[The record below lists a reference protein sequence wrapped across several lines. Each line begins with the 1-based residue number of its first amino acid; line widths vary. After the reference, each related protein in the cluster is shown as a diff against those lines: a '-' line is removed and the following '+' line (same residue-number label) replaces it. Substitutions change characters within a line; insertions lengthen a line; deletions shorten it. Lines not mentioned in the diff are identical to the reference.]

1 LRVAPSW
8 FELVAWLALGLGFA
22 SAFVIVADIFVLGN
36 RQHMAIMNIAFPLT
50 ALYLGPIAL
59 WAYFARGR
67 RMSRKRMHMD
77 AAGMNEGA
85 SDSWWQVSLSDSH
98 CGAGCALGDIGGEWI
113 VWATGWTIGSAALGP
128 EYILDLPL
136 AWMFGI
142 LFQYFVIAPLR
153 GQVGRLAPLGDAIK
167 SDTLSVLSFEVGL
180 FGWMAVAEYGI
191 WKSPPPIDSSSH
203 WFLMQIGMILGFA
216 TSWPVNRWLLR
227 HGIKEPMTTV

>member
-1 LRVAPSW
+1 MAPSW
-8 FELVAWLALGLGFA
+8 FELLAWVALGLGFA
-22 SAFVIVADIFVLGN
+22 SALVIVADIVLLGN
-36 RQHMAIMNIAFPLT
+36 RQHMGIMNLAFPLT
-50 ALYLGPIAL
+50 GLYLGPIAL

-67 RMSRKRMHMD
+67 RMSRKRMHMHAD
-77 AAGMNEGA
+77 PMNEGA
-85 SDSWWQVSLSDSH
+85 RGSWWQVSLSDSH

-113 VWATGWTIGSAALGP
+113 VWATGWMIGSTALGP

-136 AWMFGI
+136 AWTFGI

-153 GQVGRLAPLGDAIK
+153 GQVGQLAPLGDAIK

-180 FGWMAVAEYGI
+180 FGWMAVAEYAI

-227 HGIKEPMTTV
+227 QGIKEPMATV